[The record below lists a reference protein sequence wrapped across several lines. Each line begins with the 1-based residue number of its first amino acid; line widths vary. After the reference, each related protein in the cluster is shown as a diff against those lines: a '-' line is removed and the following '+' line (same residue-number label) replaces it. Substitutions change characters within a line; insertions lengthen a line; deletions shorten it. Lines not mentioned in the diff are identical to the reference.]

1 MATAH
6 DNAAGHSKTKVV
18 RLTGWAYSRLI
29 AAHAG
34 LEREVKQFP
43 ERYPA
48 HAGRRLTLSDVVV
61 LALEVKGAT
70 Q

>member
-1 MATAH
+1 MAGIPN
-6 DNAAGHSKTKVV
+6 NAADHSKTKVV

-29 AAHAG
+29 AAHAD

-61 LALEVKGAT
+61 LALEGKGST